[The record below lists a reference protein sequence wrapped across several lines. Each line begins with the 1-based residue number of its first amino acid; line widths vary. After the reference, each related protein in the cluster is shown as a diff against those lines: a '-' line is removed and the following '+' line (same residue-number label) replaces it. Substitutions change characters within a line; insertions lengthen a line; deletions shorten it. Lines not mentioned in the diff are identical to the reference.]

1 MITLTQTVD
10 SLTIDKTEDLSAI
23 EISYKGSLVGEI
35 LGNTISGMVA
45 LDKFGC
51 WSLPRRICDIKETG
65 FPIESQ
71 WITTDSGKRIKEY
84 WMGKD
89 QQELSF

>member
-1 MITLTQTVD
+1 MQEFANQSQMIKKFL
-10 SLTIDKTEDLSAI
+10 E
-23 EISYKGSLVGEI
+23 E
-35 LGNTISGMVA
+35 GNTISGMVA

-65 FPIESQ
+65 FPIKSQ
-71 WITTDSGKRIKEY
+71 WVKTDSGKRIKEY